1 MAQALG
7 KAAIDQGLETT
18 LEEGLAIEREPFLAA
33 TRTEDAALGVAS
45 FLEHGPGKATF
56 VGR

>member
-7 KAAIDQGLETT
+7 KAAVDGGLETT
-18 LEEGLAIEREPFLAA
+18 LEEGLAIEQEPFLAGPDRGRGA
-33 TRTEDAALGVAS
+33 WHGVVPQ
-45 FLEHGPGKATF
+45 HGAGKATF